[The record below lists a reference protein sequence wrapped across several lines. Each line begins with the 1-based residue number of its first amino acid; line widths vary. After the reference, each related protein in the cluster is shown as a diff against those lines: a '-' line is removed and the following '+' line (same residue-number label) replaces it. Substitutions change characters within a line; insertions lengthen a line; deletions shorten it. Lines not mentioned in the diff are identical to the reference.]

1 MEITLINVE
10 ELLEILK
17 KCSALSAPALK
28 AGKELIQSSS
38 KTQNNLS
45 ESHVIIINWVS
56 DHEN

>member
-17 KCSALSAPALK
+17 KCSAPSAPALK

-38 KTQNNLS
+38 QNS
-45 ESHVIIINWVS
+45 K
-56 DHEN
+56 